1 MPYIK
6 CTGCGTQIDLDAN
19 ACPYKGNVGCHNCHC
34 VMEVDVSYD
43 GSGSTVKL
51 KYPDPK
57 QDLSGSWF
65 HLNEVERDCLNEAA
79 VSLGDKAY
87 TASEFMSLRNLESLC
102 RRCYTRLKGKQF
114 TGGWGAILDSFTGDK
129 DFEPYSDVLD
139 YFRRVRNR
147 LAHPERVSS
156 KLDAE
161 SSYKMSLRLTAELLS
176 SVLKPTGKPKE

>member
-1 MPYIK
+1 MPYIR
-6 CTGCGTQIDLDAN
+6 CTGCGIQIDIDGY
-19 ACPYKGNVGCHNCHC
+19 ACPYSGEVICFKCKS
-34 VMEVDVSYD
+34 VMEVDVSASGG
-43 GSGSTVKL
+43 GSIVKP
-51 KYPDPK
+51 KYPDPQ
-57 QDLSGSWF
+57 QDLSGAWYQ
-65 HLNEVERDCLNEAA
+65 LNEVERDCLNEAA
-79 VSLGDKAY
+79 ASLGNRAY

-102 RRCYTRLKGKQF
+102 RRCYTRLKGTQF

-176 SVLKPTGKPKE
+176 SILKPTGKPKE